1 MADKEPK
8 LVSRR
13 EFVTTIGSA
22 GVGVMLGGVVL
33 NGFFLSDQVLALPA
47 SEGYLLV
54 DTKKCA
60 GCESCMLA
68 CSLVHEGASNVSLS
82 RIQITQN
89 PFGHFPDDMSQSVCR
104 QCPFPAC
111 VEACPTGALHVD
123 TANGNVRTVDASK
136 CIGCEKCVDACP
148 FTPSRAIWNTQ
159 EKHAEKC
166 DLCADTPFWNEKGGV
181 GGKQACITVCKMN
194 AISFTKDVPV
204 QNATGYDVN
213 LRTKDGSAELGLPL
227 GDDGH
232 FTADQ
237 VAKAKAAAA
246 AAAAPPKH

>member
-33 NGFFLSDQVLALPA
+33 KGFFLPDQVLAVPA

-54 DTKKCA
+54 DTKKCS
-60 GCESCMLA
+60 GCSSCMLA
-68 CSLVHEGASNVSLS
+68 CSLTHHGSVSFSQS
-82 RIQITQN
+82 RIQISQN
-89 PFGHFPDDMSQSVCR
+89 VFTPYPGDISVVQCR

-181 GGKQACITVCKMN
+181 GGKQACATVCPMK
-194 AISFTKDVPV
+194 AISFTKDVPI
-204 QNATGYDVN
+204 QNGDAGYNVN
-213 LRTKDGSAELGLPL
+213 LRAKDGWAKLG
-227 GDDGH
+227 
-232 FTADQ
+232 AW
-237 VAKAKAAAA
+237 AKVT
-246 AAAAPPKH
+246 